1 VRRIAVFCS
10 TRAWRV
16 IVAWLVL
23 TVAGAVV
30 TAGVSSRLSTS
41 FTLPGEPG
49 YEANE
54 AILRAV
60 GSGGSQE
67 PALIVVS
74 VPSGQEV
81 TSPGVVSALRGGN
94 AALTSAL
101 TAPGRPSPASS
112 RTRHP
117 QIGL

>member
-1 VRRIAVFCS
+1 
-10 TRAWRV
+10 V

-101 TAPGRPSPASS
+101 TV
-112 RTRHP
+112 RTRASLP
-117 QIGL
+117 RVVSYATSADRALIGQNRLMKGIR